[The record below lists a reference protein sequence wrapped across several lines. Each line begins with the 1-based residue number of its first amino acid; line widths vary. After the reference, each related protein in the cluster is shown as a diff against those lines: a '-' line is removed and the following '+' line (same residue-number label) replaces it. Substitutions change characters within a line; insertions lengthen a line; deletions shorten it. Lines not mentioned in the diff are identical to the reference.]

1 MDLPKR
7 KNIRLSEYNYNEE
20 GAYFITICTQN
31 RRKILSTIYVGT
43 PVPGCPQEA
52 SVYLLSHGEIA
63 EKLIRQMDDYYEHI
77 SVNKYI
83 IMPDHIHL
91 LITIHSSD
99 GHPRRGVPT
108 YRTSEIA
115 RFIGTFKRFCNR
127 EYGENIWQAR
137 YYDHIIR
144 NQQDY
149 NEITE
154 YIETNPLRWVLKK
167 RGYE

>member
-1 MDLPKR
+1 
-7 KNIRLSEYNYNEE
+7 
-20 GAYFITICTQN
+20 
-31 RRKILSTIYVGT
+31 
-43 PVPGCPQEA
+43 
-52 SVYLLSHGEIA
+52 
-63 EKLIRQMDDYYEHI
+63 
-77 SVNKYI
+77 
-83 IMPDHIHL
+83 MPDHIHL

-154 YIETNPLRWVLKK
+154 YIETNPLRCILNKY
-167 RGYE
+167 GYEYKQAHRFLIGNDVLVFLFKFQDYCAIRFISNSLLVNAQAIHITEIGLFAGIDGFKIGNHLFGCFRIVL